1 MRIALIS
8 IAAAAAVVT
17 AAVIAPGQAEASIA
31 SPGIGAIP
39 QTIDP
44 IEKAG
49 CYRGGPSGYHWYPWC
64 GGGGYGWGGGGWHG
78 GGWHGGGWHGGGWHG
93 GGWHGGGRGFH
104 GGGWHGGRGGFH
116 GGFHGGRGRR

>member
-8 IAAAAAVVT
+8 VAAAALVT
-17 AAVIAPGQAEASIA
+17 AAAFAPSRAEASIA
-31 SPGIGAIP
+31 SPVLGTIP
-39 QTIDP
+39 QTVDP

-49 CYRGGPSGYHWYPWC
+49 CYRNGAYGYRWYPAC
-64 GGGGYGWGGGGWHG
+64 GGGWVGGGYGWRGGGWHG

-93 GGWHGGGRGFH
+93 GGGH
-104 GGGWHGGRGGFH
+104 GGGWHGGGRGFH

>member
-8 IAAAAAVVT
+8 TAAAVAIVT
-17 AAVIAPGQAEASIA
+17 AAVFAPSQAEASIA
-31 SPGIGAIP
+31 SPVLGAVP
-39 QTIDP
+39 QTVDP

-49 CYRGGPSGYHWYPWC
+49 CYRSGPYGYRWYPWC
-64 GGGGYGWGGGGWHG
+64 GGGGGYGWRGGGGWHG

-93 GGWHGGGRGFH
+93 GGWHGGG
-104 GGGWHGGRGGFH
+104 WHGGRGFH